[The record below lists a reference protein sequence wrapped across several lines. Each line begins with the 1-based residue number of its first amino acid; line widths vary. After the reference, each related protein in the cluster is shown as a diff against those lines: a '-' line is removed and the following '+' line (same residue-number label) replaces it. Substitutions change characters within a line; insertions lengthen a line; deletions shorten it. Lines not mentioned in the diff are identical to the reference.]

1 MTTKVDEEYLATLE
15 RGIRA
20 MMSRTS
26 AGVLVL
32 CDGRITHA
40 NPRARTL
47 LRQHDLVGK
56 TYADLVP
63 EDLRAGMADRLA
75 QAARDGHSDEYGSVL
90 LRSDDTR
97 VRVDGIIAAGLWDR
111 KPALYVHLVDR
122 GDVPTLAQAKRQRV
136 LVVDDEVVIG
146 NVVRRILRDY
156 DVVHVTAAA
165 QAVEL
170 LARESFDVILCDV
183 MLPGMSGIDLFEAVS
198 RAEPELLR
206 RFIFVTGGAFTQ
218 RARDFLASVPNVRI
232 DKPFEASAIR
242 DAVSALARA

>member
-1 MTTKVDEEYLATLE
+1 MTTVDEQYLATLE

-26 AGVLVL
+26 SGVLVL
-32 CDGRITHA
+32 CDGRIVHT
-40 NPRARTL
+40 NPRAL
-47 LRQHDLVGK
+47 MMLRQEELVGK
-56 TYADLVP
+56 NYVDLVA
-63 EDLRAGMADRLA
+63 EDLRAGMAERLA
-75 QAARDGHSDEYGSVL
+75 QAAREGHSDEYGSILV
-90 LRSDDTR
+90 RADDTR
-97 VRVDGIIAAGLWDR
+97 VRVDGMIAAGLWDG

-122 GDVPTLAQAKRQRV
+122 GDVGPQPQTKRQRV

-156 DVVHVTAAA
+156 DVMHVTAAA
-165 QAVEL
+165 EAVEL

-198 RAEPELLR
+198 RAEPHLLR

-218 RARDFLASVPNVRI
+218 RARDFLASVPNARI
-232 DKPFEASAIR
+232 DKPFDASVIR
-242 DAVSALARA
+242 DAVAALARS